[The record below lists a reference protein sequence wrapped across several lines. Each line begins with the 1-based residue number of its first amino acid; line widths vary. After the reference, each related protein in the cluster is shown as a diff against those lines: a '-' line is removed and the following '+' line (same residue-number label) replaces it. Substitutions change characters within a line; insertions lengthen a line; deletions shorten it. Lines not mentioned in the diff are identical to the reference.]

1 MWCLVLMVL
10 FSFPTSGNISWPFML
25 ITVVGLVVYYFA
37 WARDRFKGP
46 QRQGDEGALTE
57 IEKEFQRAAGE
68 LAEAWR
74 RAQSRRAGRTI
85 RRPVIMSV
93 RAEESGHEQG
103 SRRPR

>member
-1 MWCLVLMVL
+1 VWCLVLMVL

-57 IEKEFQRAAGE
+57 IEKEFQQAAGE
-68 LAEAWR
+68 LAEA
-74 RAQSRRAGRTI
+74 
-85 RRPVIMSV
+85 
-93 RAEESGHEQG
+93 
-103 SRRPR
+103 